1 MCFTL
6 FRSRRKYYY
15 KVSHY
20 SDDKYYYIMCNKCYK
35 ILPKHL
41 QNQNFNPEKDK
52 FLFKF
57 DDEKMLLDDLI
68 INKECQECFNLNNHN
83 FYENMNNVLG
93 IGMRR

>member
-20 SDDKYYYIMCNKCYK
+20 ADDKHYYIMCNMCYK
-35 ILPKHL
+35 LLPKHL
-41 QNQNFNPEKDK
+41 QNQNLVPGKDN

-57 DDEKMLLDDLI
+57 DDEKMLVDDLI
-68 INKECQECFNLNNHN
+68 INKECKECIKLNNVD

-93 IGMRR
+93 IGIRR

>member
-20 SDDKYYYIMCNKCYK
+20 ADDKYYYIMCNKCYK
-35 ILPKHL
+35 LLPKHL
-41 QNQNFNPEKDK
+41 QKKNFNPEKDN

-57 DDEKMLLDDLI
+57 DDEKMLVDELI
-68 INKECQECFNLNNHN
+68 INKDCIECSKLNSVD
-83 FYENMNNVLG
+83 FYDTMNKVLG
-93 IGMRR
+93 KKFIR